1 MMVVVLRV
9 EVVLVVAA
17 DEEMVSAARKCQ
29 VAEISQSAFVHC
41 APKLSIT

>member
-1 MMVVVLRV
+1 MVLRV
-9 EVVLVVAA
+9 EVVMVVAT
-17 DEEMVSAARKCQ
+17 DEKEVSAARKCQ